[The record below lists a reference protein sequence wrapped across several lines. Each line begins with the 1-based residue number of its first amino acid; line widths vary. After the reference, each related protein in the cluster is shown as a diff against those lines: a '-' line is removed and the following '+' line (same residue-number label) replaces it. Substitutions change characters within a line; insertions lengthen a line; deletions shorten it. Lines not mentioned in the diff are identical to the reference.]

1 MTRRPTLLAA
11 TALTAA
17 AVLSLSACGGGD
29 GDSAS
34 NDKIA
39 GAESGGEKRE
49 SPSPTAS
56 DDGIDR
62 PEIKLPKDV
71 KHVFEGGS
79 TGDKAKD
86 SVLADNEQ
94 NLKAIDSAITVGEDS
109 AQAALKFYNK
119 DKALVSAASYIKS
132 FYDDGRSFVGT
143 TRYYQREVSFRAG
156 GAAALTY
163 CADATKTYPMDRKTK
178 KVDRSAPASADD
190 YTFFSEQL
198 KKNADGV
205 WQSVNVTS
213 GPGAKKCM

>member
-1 MTRRPTLLAA
+1 MNRRPTLLAA

-17 AVLSLSACGGGD
+17 AVLSLAACGGGD
-29 GDSAS
+29 GDSKES
-34 NDKIA
+34 DKIA
-39 GAESGGEKRE
+39 GAESGEMRE

-56 DDGIDR
+56 EDGIDR
-62 PEIKLPKDV
+62 PEITLPKSV
-71 KHVFEGGS
+71 KYAFEGGS
-79 TGDKAKD
+79 TGDKTKD
-86 SVLADNEQ
+86 AVLADNER

-109 AQAALKFYNK
+109 AQAALKFYNE

-132 FYDDGRSFVGT
+132 FYDDDRSFVGT
-143 TRYYQREVSFRAG
+143 TRYYQREVNLRADDT
-156 GAAALTY
+156 AALTY

-198 KKNADGV
+198 KKNSEGV

>member
-1 MTRRPTLLAA
+1 MNRRPTLLAA
-11 TALTAA
+11 ATLTAA
-17 AVLSLSACGGGD
+17 AVLSLAACGGGD
-29 GDSAS
+29 GDSKE

-39 GAESGGEKRE
+39 GAGSGEKRE

-56 DDGIDR
+56 DDGIER

-71 KHVFEGGS
+71 KHAFEGGS
-79 TGDKAKD
+79 TGDKTKD
-86 SVLADNEQ
+86 SALADNEQ

-109 AQAALKFYNK
+109 AQAALKLYNK

-143 TRYYQREVSFRAG
+143 TRYYQREITLHAG
-156 GAAALTY
+156 GTATLSY

-178 KVDRSAPASADD
+178 KVDRSVPASADD
-190 YTFFSEQL
+190 YTFFSERL
-198 KKNADGV
+198 KKSPEGV

-213 GPGAKKCM
+213 GPGAEKCM